1 MKKIVALMALAF
13 ATQAH
18 AGLFSDDEARKQLTD
33 QATQLQSQQQRIET
47 LEAGNGRILNLVNQI
62 EQLKQDIATLRGQ
75 NETLQYNLDEAT
87 KRQKD
92 LYVDLD
98 NRVRALEQAKVDA
111 HEQQQASE
119 QQALDNGIALAK
131 GGKNKEAVAA
141 LTQFI
146 GANPNAPQVASAYYW
161 LGVSQTGLKN
171 YKGAQAAYSAA
182 LGKSPD
188 DQTGADALYGSA
200 VAANAQG
207 NKKDARAY
215 LLQLVE
221 KYPQSDKAEIAKKAL
236 LSTN

>member
-1 MKKIVALMALAF
+1 MKRIVALFALVF

-33 QATQLQSQQQRIET
+33 QSAQLQAQQQRIET
-47 LEAGNGRILNLVNQI
+47 LEAGNARILNLVNQI

-98 NRVRALEQAKVDA
+98 NRVRALEQAKVEA
-111 HEQQQASE
+111 HTQQQASE
-119 QQALDNGIALAK
+119 QQALDTAINLSKANK
-131 GGKNKEAVAA
+131 HKEAVAA

-146 GANPNAPQVASAYYW
+146 NSNPDSPQIASAYYW
-161 LGVSQTGLKN
+161 LGTSQIGLKN
-171 YKGAQAAYSAA
+171 YKGAQQAYAAVLTKA
-182 LGKSPD
+182 PD
-188 DQTGADALYGSA
+188 DPIGADALYGSA

-215 LLQLVE
+215 LLQLIE
-221 KYPQSDKAEIAKKAL
+221 KYPQSDKAATAKKAL